1 MQGVSTSPLQQ
12 KQYGRAGYLFNMQG
26 VSQSISCSVDA
37 QGVYLTLFTF
47 VNAGLPD
54 YPALVQSG
62 TVMNEDASTG
72 TSPVPVRNKGIPCGA
87 GIRGLIPVRNA
98 PGPD

>member
-1 MQGVSTSPLQQ
+1 
-12 KQYGRAGYLFNMQG
+12 MQG

-98 PGPD
+98 PGPDCDTGCRNADAGGIGLDADAQL